1 MDGVSTV
8 MRTVPALKDAPPGG
22 NAVRAQAS
30 GVRVLH
36 RSYATP
42 LPFQAQ
48 QEEAAKRRRVAAAAA
63 ASKENQVPA

>member
-1 MDGVSTV
+1 

-30 GVRVLH
+30 GVACVC
-36 RSYATP
+36 YTPVTP

-63 ASKENQVPA
+63 SKENQVPA